1 MQYCVY
7 LSSYNELYAI
17 YEMTETEIKTVI
29 ELEKWLKE
37 SKTPKISLDKALNT
51 SSEIIKR
58 IPDLPKFMDQA
69 NNALK
74 LIAEGKLNIIS
85 PNDEAIIVEGLK
97 IKNFRNNII
106 ISLLGVVIVG
116 LIVF

>member
-1 MQYCVY
+1 M
-7 LSSYNELYAI
+7 I
-17 YEMTETEIKTVI
+17 
-29 ELEKWLKE
+29 LEKWLKE